1 MKVCKIAVVFLVA
14 FLFLGMKGDKNSI
27 YHNGWIDFNKNGV
40 KDVFEDSEA
49 PLETRVQNLISLMNV
64 NEKTCQLA
72 TLYGFARVL
81 EDEMPNEKWK
91 KRVWKDGIAQY
102 RRTP

>member
-72 TLYGFARVL
+72 TLYGFAVS
-81 EDEMPNEKWK
+81 WK
-91 KRVWKDGIAQY
+91 TKCPMKNGKKGSGKMVSPI
-102 RRTP
+102 